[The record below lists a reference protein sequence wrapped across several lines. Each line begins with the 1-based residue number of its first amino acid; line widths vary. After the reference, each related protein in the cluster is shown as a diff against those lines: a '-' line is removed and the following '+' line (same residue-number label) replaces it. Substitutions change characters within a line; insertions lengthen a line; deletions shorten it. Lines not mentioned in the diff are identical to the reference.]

1 MLRTLGILG
10 RLGMLGMLGMRA
22 MLAMVATLRSQ
33 NHAHMTSW
41 HCNGSMTRMS
51 AERISCLKA
60 LYPTDVS
67 NLPAP
72 LGKNKTLSRTK
83 GNSDRMRTR
92 RRAREKDS
100 RAWRYKDPLVRVG
113 NALMDLA
120 SMEDNDSYY
129 ATLDRDYKRQFA
141 DVFADKLPSKLP
153 PKGGPEHCIR
163 LKDENKTTEGRLMR
177 VPMKYYPAMKR
188 FIEENVKAGRL
199 RP

>member
-1 MLRTLGILG
+1 
-10 RLGMLGMLGMRA
+10 
-22 MLAMVATLRSQ
+22 
-33 NHAHMTSW
+33 MT
-41 HCNGSMTRMS
+41 HMS

-60 LYPTDVS
+60 LYPADIPNS
-67 NLPAP
+67 PAP
-72 LGKNKTLSRTK
+72 LGKNTTLSRTK
-83 GNSDRMRTR
+83 GNSDRTRTR

-100 RAWRYKDPLVRVG
+100 RAWHYKDPLVRVG

-129 ATLDRDYKRQFA
+129 VTLDQNYKRQFA

-163 LKDENKTTEGRLMR
+163 LKDKNKTKEGRLMR

-199 RP
+199 RPSSSSMSSGTFMTPKQDPEVDPVWFTTTED